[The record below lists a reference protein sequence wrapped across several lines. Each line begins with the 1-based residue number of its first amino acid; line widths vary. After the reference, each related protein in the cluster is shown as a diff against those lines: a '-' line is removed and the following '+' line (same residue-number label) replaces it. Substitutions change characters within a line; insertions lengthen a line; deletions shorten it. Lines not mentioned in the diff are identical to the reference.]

1 VIEILTC
8 TSITLALLSMVLG
21 FALRVQFQNVETVR
35 GWFEDER
42 EKRVIAENRR
52 DEALIEAERL
62 RDKINAARQA
72 MQ

>member
-1 VIEILTC
+1 VIEILTT